1 MAPFGRNLG
10 GAGYVC
16 LNVNNLPRV
25 ATRNVTAQSRTRDL
39 LIASKSS
46 AIATRATK
54 YNF

>member
-25 ATRNVTAQSRTRDL
+25 ATRNVTYGPKSNSRPADRKQVQRHSHTR
-39 LIASKSS
+39 
-46 AIATRATK
+46 
-54 YNF
+54 YQV